1 MEFPTLVGKSIAKL
15 APADPPGPCAFA
27 FSDGSHILVE
37 CDWRIVHS
45 GRVAL
50 AAKDHRQL
58 FGRQEPLDV
67 GREGAALLA
76 GKAVTRAS
84 LRDTGDL
91 VVEFEGDIR
100 LETFTDSCGYESCT
114 IDLVDGSKV
123 VVTGGGA
130 IVAF

>member
-1 MEFPTLVGKSIAKL
+1 MRLRL
-15 APADPPGPCAFA
+15 L
-27 FSDGSHILVE
+27 DGSHILVE

-67 GREGAALLA
+67 GREVRL
-76 GKAVTRAS
+76 TRRQDGHSGITA
-84 LRDTGDL
+84 RHGDL